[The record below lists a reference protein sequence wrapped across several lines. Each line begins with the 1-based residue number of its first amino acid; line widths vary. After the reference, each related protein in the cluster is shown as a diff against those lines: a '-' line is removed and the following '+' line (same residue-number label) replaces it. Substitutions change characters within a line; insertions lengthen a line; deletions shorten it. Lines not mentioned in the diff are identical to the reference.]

1 MDYFD
6 CPITGIKIDIS
17 KITESTNS
25 RLSTFYYDIEI
36 SNQSSK
42 YIILCESFYNLLWR
56 RREEVHDII
65 EEVRPYLAHE
75 FLNTVPSSKGFITY
89 HWDCQNSKGKE
100 RHLILKDY
108 ILELRESKKYPR
120 NRKQKSDF
128 ILRYLY
134 QNNYY
139 AGKGLRVIDN
149 ISVWGNLFMK
159 NHAECMFYLEG
170 LEKKGLVEF
179 KNGGTELTLTFDAL
193 DSIESQNDLVVVSE
207 KEYFEPVYDIGLS
220 FAGEERSYVEEVA
233 KELKNL
239 GIRVFYDNYETQD
252 LWGKDLYQ
260 HLNNVYKNECKYCII
275 FISQNYAKKVW
286 TRHELKAAQAKAF
299 LESEEY
305 ILPIKFDNTE
315 LPGINPQIGY
325 LSHDDYTPKQIAEL
339 ALAKLKR

>member
-1 MDYFD
+1 MEYFD

-17 KITESTNS
+17 KIKASHS
-25 RLSTFYYDIEI
+25 SVSTFYYDIEI

-42 YIILCESFYNLLWR
+42 YIILCETFYDMLWR
-56 RREEVHDII
+56 RREEIQDLI
-65 EEVRPYLAHE
+65 EEARPYLAYE
-75 FLNTVPSSKGFITY
+75 FLQTAPSSKGFTTY
-89 HWDCQNSKGKE
+89 HWNCQNSKGKE
-100 RHLILKDY
+100 RHLLLNDY
-108 ILELRESKKYPR
+108 IPELLQSKKYPR

-134 QNNYY
+134 QKSYY
-139 AGKGLRVIDN
+139 GGKSFKVEDN
-149 ISVWGNLFMK
+149 ICIWGNLFMK

-179 KNGGTELTLTFDAL
+179 KNNGKEVTLTFDAL
-193 DSIESQNDLVVVSE
+193 DSIESQNEMVVSSE
-207 KEYFEPVYDIGLS
+207 QKYLEPIYDIGLS
-220 FAGEERSYVEEVA
+220 FAGEERIYVEEVA

-239 GIRVFYDNYETQD
+239 GIKVFYDNYESQD

-275 FISQNYAKKVW
+275 FISQNYAKKIW

-325 LSHDDYTPKQIAEL
+325 LLHDDYTPKQIAEL
-339 ALAKLKR
+339 AMAKLRR